1 MAVKYVVIPEKKMT
15 IGILS
20 DTEFDAINRIEKLMG
35 NASLFLCNDQKYMMP
50 HTFKATVVC
59 HDGDEYSAEE
69 GKRRAKQKLLKNYY
83 RSLDKRLDKF
93 REELLILNGKFF
105 ETPKEGA

>member
-35 NASLFLCNDQKYMMP
+35 NNSLFLCNDQKYMMP

-59 HDGDEYSAEE
+59 HDGDEYSAAE
-69 GKRRAKQKLLKNYY
+69 GKRRAKQKVRKNYY

-93 REELLILNGKFF
+93 REELLVLNGKFF
-105 ETPKEGA
+105 ETPEEGA